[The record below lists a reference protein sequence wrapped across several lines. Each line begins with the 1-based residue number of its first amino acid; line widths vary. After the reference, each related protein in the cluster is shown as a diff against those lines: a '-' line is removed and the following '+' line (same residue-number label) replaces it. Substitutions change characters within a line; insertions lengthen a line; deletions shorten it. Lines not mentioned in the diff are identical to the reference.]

1 MGIKWMPYCLE
12 QECCAVYV
20 LHEEAFA
27 GCRQVTAHCQPC
39 QRFQH
44 PNVYV
49 ALGCWLQL
57 SSRAL
62 CRGAGYLSC
71 LAYVHTCFRDLLL
84 YSSKTA
90 IRHVHLVHV
99 RLSCQVQSATA
110 TTAALLSWY
119 VQLLG

>member
-1 MGIKWMPYCLE
+1 MFYKKKHLL
-12 QECCAVYV
+12 AVV
-20 LHEEAFA
+20 RLLLIVSHANDSCIPMCMF
-27 GCRQVTAHCQPC
+27 
-39 QRFQH
+39 
-44 PNVYV
+44 

-71 LAYVHTCFRDLLL
+71 LAYVHTCFRHLLL
-84 YSSKTA
+84 YSSKTG

-99 RLSCQVQSATA
+99 CLSCQVQSATA

-119 VQLLG
+119 VQVLG